1 MTDEPRTSEDSE
13 QQAAGSGAPHQA
25 PSGLASLA
33 SENFSV
39 LDSIGGVR
47 GVVESLLPE
56 LAFLVMFV
64 VTHDLTLTIVASL
77 VLCAVEF
84 VARLV
89 QRQTVAGAL
98 SGTVMVLICLFAAY
112 KSNDARN
119 YYLPACI
126 INAAWALAFGISL
139 AARRPGVGF
148 FVELVANPPME
159 GWGAWLWVGMFV
171 LRDAVQVPLWLA
183 GNVYVL
189 GTATLVLG
197 IPLFALVCWASY
209 LIIAGPRREHKA
221 RAQAAAQAQAQEA
234 ACSDASGHMGAARS
248 PAGASGDVFRF
259 GTRWLA
265 SFASVRPEEP
275 RRTARRQQEAAKR
288 AGKRFGQTG
297 SGTSDTP
304 GCGQHGFVSFPV

>member
-159 GWGAWLWVGMFV
+159 GWGAWYRDWHGDERLRRAYTQATWLWVGMFV

-189 GTATLVLG
+189 GTVTLVLG

-221 RAQAAAQAQAQEA
+221 RAQAAAQAQEAATSDAPAQASTADAPDAAQET
-234 ACSDASGHMGAARS
+234 SAR
-248 PAGASGDVFRF
+248 
-259 GTRWLA
+259 
-265 SFASVRPEEP
+265 
-275 RRTARRQQEAAKR
+275 
-288 AGKRFGQTG
+288 
-297 SGTSDTP
+297 
-304 GCGQHGFVSFPV
+304 